1 MWETVDFGFIP
12 NFFLRLSIDWSA
24 EKTNKQTNECDPVPG
39 DHSGEEAL
47 RLRSGTADLAGQT
60 LAGSLRQSNDIL
72 HRWSFINVH
81 SFLILRFVRSFLHDR
96 VLTGAVRVVCV
107 CVCVCVCV
115 WIRHSFVSSIE
126 GNCIEGKEWS
136 DGTHWD
142 GRARPCSRN
151 TWTAGRRR
159 RNGARTCPTASTSS
173 STKGNTAPARTS
185 SVKTYQNPVKPR
197 KTQ

>member
-107 CVCVCVCV
+107 CVCVCVCGFG
-115 WIRHSFVSSIE
+115 ILLFHPLKGIALK
-126 GNCIEGKEWS
+126 GKSEVMERI
-136 DGTHWD
+136 G
-142 GRARPCSRN
+142 
-151 TWTAGRRR
+151 TAGRGLVRETLGR
-159 RNGARTCPTASTSS
+159 LAGDVETARE
-173 STKGNTAPARTS
+173 PAR
-185 SVKTYQNPVKPR
+185 QRRLPPR
-197 KTQ
+197 PRATLLRLEPRQ